1 MKKVSVIIPVYNVQ
15 EYLKECLESIINQT
29 YKKIEIIII
38 NDGSTDDSGS
48 ICKLYQQKNKNI
60 IYIDSKNEGVSIA
73 RNKGIASATGDYLVF
88 VDADDVV
95 SKNYIEMLVM
105 LIKKSQMGI
114 IGYTNDKLNLS
125 IKVDHNIRLEKK
137 DNVLYQILS
146 GNKYEGYLW
155 NKIFDYRIIKKEKIK
170 FQEKSSV
177 WEDLLFVAE
186 YMQRINTCA
195 IIDSSYYFYRSR
207 ANSAVNKIDLKKT
220 EDKLNIAKKLLQ
232 IEFMNSECMEVV
244 RLRYFGI
251 LYEYAIRKGKLGLLS
266 KEEKRNILNELNEN
280 RYIEKLSWKEK
291 IKFII
296 WKL

>member
-1 MKKVSVIIPVYNVQ
+1 M
-15 EYLKECLESIINQT
+15 
-29 YKKIEIIII
+29 
-38 NDGSTDDSGS
+38 
-48 ICKLYQQKNKNI
+48 
-60 IYIDSKNEGVSIA
+60 
-73 RNKGIASATGDYLVF
+73 
-88 VDADDVV
+88 
-95 SKNYIEMLVM
+95 
-105 LIKKSQMGI
+105 
-114 IGYTNDKLNLS
+114 
-125 IKVDHNIRLEKK
+125 
-137 DNVLYQILS
+137 
-146 GNKYEGYLW
+146 
-155 NKIFDYRIIKKEKIK
+155 
-170 FQEKSSV
+170 
-177 WEDLLFVAE
+177 AE

-207 ANSAVNKIDLKKT
+207 ANSAVNKIDLKRRKT
-220 EDKLNIAKKLLQ
+220 SLILQKLLQ